1 MLRHPAAVYRK
12 ERRLVG
18 GEAAPARAGGGDHV
32 YGVGGIAGVT
42 LS

>member
-18 GEAAPARAGGGDHV
+18 GEAARTRAAAAAIT
-32 YGVGGIAGVT
+32 YGVGRIAGIT